1 MRISVT
7 TIESYRLYLLDV
19 VSEADLLASIRGEFT
34 PTREVN
40 LGRALHS
47 ILEKPEDHESSLY
60 PGTYACDG
68 ITFPGA
74 VVREC
79 LTHVDPAGMFE
90 VKATKEYRVGGRAVT
105 VVAKVDQLCGLTIRE
120 HKTRW
125 DTYEPDRYATSCQ
138 WRFYLDVFEALAVTY
153 VVFLLSEYKDGEI
166 GLRGIETL
174 PLYPYPAL
182 HAECEDLV
190 RGFVEYVTARG
201 LESYLQPRVAA

>member
-34 PTREVN
+34 PTREIN
-40 LGRALHS
+40 LGRALHT
-47 ILEKPEDHESSLY
+47 ILEEPAAHVLAIGD
-60 PGTYACDG
+60 GYACDG
-68 ITFPGA
+68 ITFPGP

-90 VKATKEYRVGGRAVT
+90 VKATKEYRVGGRPVT

-138 WRFYLDVFEALAVTY
+138 WRFYLDVFEALAATY
-153 VVFLLSEYKDGEI
+153 VVFLLSEYKDGDI

-182 HAECEDLV
+182 HAECEELV
-190 RGFVEYVTARG
+190 RGFVEYAVARG
-201 LESYLQPRVAA
+201 LESYLQPRIAA